1 MAVIAGKNAIDVGIV
16 VSDIASSLHFYC
28 DIIGLEKVQEMPL
41 WIGMMH
47 RLAFGDSFVKLVDP
61 KDNPPKTTKGLASSL
76 GIRYLTLQVSNLDEI
91 CEMCKSNKVPFEL
104 EKTELGPGVSI
115 AMVHDPDGNTVE
127 FVQRD

>member
-41 WIGMMH
+41 WIGTMH
-47 RLAFGDSFVKLVDP
+47 RLAFGDSFVKRVDP
-61 KDNPPKTTKGLASSL
+61 KDHPPKTRKGLASSL

-91 CEMCKSNKVPFEL
+91 CEICRRNQVPFEL
-104 EKTELGPGVSI
+104 EKTELGHGVSI
-115 AMVHDPDGNTVE
+115 AMDHDPDGNTVE